1 MTKIPSVEEKV
12 EAFTKTIKGE
22 FPCQMIGGVAHYD
35 ILLLKEELKAS
46 LTADRTALLT
56 ELRESKLLE
65 EKEHKKGND
74 DCSWCEIYGHN
85 TLARAIKAHIDNLIN
100 PPSV

>member
-46 LTADRTALLT
+46 LTADRTVLLT
-56 ELRESKLLE
+56 ELREEIEGMKSVFTLGDATIE
-65 EKEHKKGND
+65 C
-74 DCSWCEIYGHN
+74 DCDYNIALSDV
-85 TLARAIKAHIDNLIN
+85 TAHLDELIN
-100 PPSV
+100 PTTR